1 MQEMTQ
7 LLGIGFGTLVALAMA
22 VLLVATY
29 VRDVTQKEHTVLRN
43 FPVVGRLRYGLEQL
57 GEYLRQYFFASD
69 REEMPFNR
77 STRAWVYRLA
87 KNEGSVVGFGSTYDL
102 HVPGAI
108 IFVNAP
114 FPVLESD
121 RLPTPPLVIG
131 EGYCDKPFTARS
143 VVNVSGMSFG
153 AISEPAVRALS
164 RGAAGAGCWMDT
176 GEGGLSPFHLEGD
189 CDLIMQIGTAK
200 YGVRDARGQ
209 LDRKRLVEI
218 AAHDTVR
225 AFEIKLSQGA
235 KPGKGGLLPGSKVTP
250 LIAQIRGITPGRD
263 SISPNRH
270 LDIATMDQLLDCAA
284 EIRALTG
291 KPVGVKTAIGGRY
304 FAHELVERVLA
315 RGFDDAPDFLVIDGG
330 EGGSGAAPQALAD
343 HVGLS
348 IEEALPRVVDA
359 LVAGGLKSRIRV
371 VASGKLVTSARAAWA
386 LACGADFV
394 NTARGFMFALGCIQS
409 LRCHAN
415 TCPTGITTHQRR
427 LQRGLVV
434 EDKATRVANYAVA
447 MNREIDE
454 IAHSCGVRQAREIH
468 RRHVRIVQPNGGSVA
483 LDVLHPWPR
492 TPSGIVVPLQA
503 A

>member
-1 MQEMTQ
+1 MEQMLQ
-7 LLGIGFGTLVALAMA
+7 GGLGTLAALAVIA
-22 VLLVATY
+22 ALLVMF
-29 VRDVTQKEHTVLRN
+29 VRDLTQKRHTVLRN
-43 FPVVGRLRYGLEQL
+43 FPVIGRLRYGFEQL
-57 GEYLRQYFFASD
+57 GEYFRQYFFAND

-77 STRAWVYRLA
+77 ATRAWVYRLA
-87 KNEGSVVGFGSTYDL
+87 KNEAGVVGFGSTYDL
-102 HVPGAI
+102 HAPGAI

-131 EGYCDKPFTARS
+131 EGHCRTPFTARS
-143 VVNVSGMSFG
+143 IVNISGMSFG

-164 RGAAGAGCWMDT
+164 RGAATAGCWLDT
-176 GEGGLSPFHLEGD
+176 GEGGLSPFHLEGG
-189 CDLIMQIGTAK
+189 CDVIMQIGTAK
-200 YGVRDARGQ
+200 YGVRDARGN
-209 LDRKRLVEI
+209 LDRARLLDI
-218 AAHDTVR
+218 AAHESVR

-250 LIAQIRGITPGRD
+250 LIAEIRGIAPGKD

-270 LDIATMDQLLDCAA
+270 LDIATMDQLLDRVT
-284 EIRALTG
+284 EIRELTG

-304 FAHELVERVLA
+304 FANELVERVLA
-315 RGFDDAPDFLVIDGG
+315 RGPGCAPDFIAIDGG

-348 IEEALPRVVDA
+348 IDEALPRVLDA
-359 LVAGGLKSRIRV
+359 LVAGGLKGRIRV

-409 LRCHAN
+409 LRCHSN
-415 TCPTGITTHQRR
+415 TCPTGITTHNPR

-434 EDKATRVANYAVA
+434 EDKATRVANYARA
-447 MNREIDE
+447 MNREIDD
-454 IAHSCGVRQAREIH
+454 IAHSCGLRQARELG
-468 RRHVRIVQPNGGSVA
+468 RAHVRIVQPNGTSVG
-483 LDVLHPWPR
+483 LDVLHPSPNPGTR
-492 TPSGIVVPLQA
+492 IVVPLQA